1 MISTSNDSAPRD
13 ANEALA
19 ALRVRV
25 DGVPSSKARELVR
38 VAILPLARN
47 YSNGSLSV
55 TITASGGDGASRSD
69 LDLSVLEGL
78 RQLGLDHITLDAL

>member
-1 MISTSNDSAPRD
+1 MIPTRNDSAPWD

-25 DGVPSSKARELVR
+25 DGVPSSKARELIR

-47 YSNGSLSV
+47 YSNVSLSV

-69 LDLSVLEGL
+69 LDLTVLEGL
-78 RQLGLDHITLDAL
+78 RQLGLDHITLDEL